1 MAVSDKLHKPLVIGT
16 SSKLPT
22 SKSPR
27 GNASVSNSTISTTP
41 VLPFRPPH
49 ACIPSPSAENAAAF
63 SSPLLPDH
71 VDKIQILREYEQQY
85 GSNYSHSI
93 VTKKHGEPCFLSPSH
108 TSLSDRTRMRP
119 SLDKHYRVGELTIY
133 NVITTVLCEYG
144 SSFSRQDILHAMLIN
159 KDFLEMIP
167 KVLRWLTI
175 DFTPLREHRYSYD
188 SQLTIDPHRVEM
200 ANAAMVHFGL
210 DPGKFVRWIGGEY
223 TGQSRDVAFALAQ
236 VAPHIH
242 PNDLAHM
249 RRILLDGCPAEL
261 RFHEP
266 LSNKLSMIR
275 RGNSKAFNEN
285 PDLVLKTMN
294 KEDRYSHLIPL
305 DTALCLFSPYC
316 RHTTQ
321 TLVMKPGKADRL
333 CWDASTTK
341 LPSDI
346 VLNAITPTTN
356 EPPTTFGF
364 IKRQLYIDLYNTRV
378 SYPDETILLAMAD
391 IKACFRFARVS
402 ADLTGALG
410 FIAGGY
416 YNLATAMVFGST
428 ASASSWEPFRRA
440 IQALSMVFANRP
452 ELVKKHKAFLDMLS
466 WEPADNSLFSDKNS
480 IMPAVPCALN
490 KGILDDQGNRA
501 VLPARIYVDDALML
515 ATDRAQM
522 EFTLAALIEA
532 IFVVM
537 GKPDTQIRQC
547 PLAMDK
553 WVDLTI
559 GPRQVMLGLIVDTTA
574 MTVSLPEAYISEVL
588 VLLNTTWHPGRR
600 SFTVQEAQTLTGKLG
615 HIAEGAHWVFHL
627 LTHLYASIALAL
639 AHNKSFLQQSSR
651 EFRDIVHS
659 LRTGR
664 FTCPSNE
671 QARHISFAMKRAA
684 QLVHHARC
692 TYFINPSM
700 RQEIEFFRDKLRR
713 DSGVVWGTP
722 IAHIIPRAPS
732 FVSYG
737 DSCLHGAGGYS
748 LDLRFWWHLDFPHE
762 VILRTLLHKETNHDD
777 SLISINVLEFVT
789 VIINYCATL
798 HVFRTTT
805 PTDDPYPVLLN
816 VTDNSSALSWT
827 AHTCRRSKI
836 GRRLARF
843 FCSLLINS
851 PLGINSQWIST
862 EHNKIADDISRLKR
876 TSSSS
881 TSPPSFDYSSLPQM
895 YPELAPCA
903 YFHPAPE
910 LLSLIWEIVLTEKWP
925 DHNAIRMLIQQPL
938 GRLITLN
945 GHVTLDSTIPV
956 DPVLPMPILLPCT

>member
-1 MAVSDKLHKPLVIGT
+1 MAVSNKLHKPLVIGT

-41 VLPFRPPH
+41 DLLFRSPH
-49 ACIPSPSAENAAAF
+49 ASMHSPSVENTVASSSPSPPEII
-63 SSPLLPDH
+63 
-71 VDKIQILREYEQQY
+71 DKTRILREYEQQY

-93 VTKKHGEPCFLSPSH
+93 VTKKQGEPYFSSPSR

-119 SLDKHYRVGELTIY
+119 SLDKHYRVQELTIY
-133 NVITTVLCEYG
+133 NVITTVLREFG
-144 SSFSRQDILHAMLIN
+144 SSFSRQDILSMILIN
-159 KDFLEMIP
+159 KDFFKMIP

-175 DFTPLREHRYSYD
+175 DFTPLREHRCGYD

-236 VAPHIH
+236 AAPHVH
-242 PNDLAHM
+242 PEDLAHM

-266 LSNKLSMIR
+266 LSNKLLMIH

-346 VLNAITPTTN
+346 VLNAITPTKN
-356 EPPTTFGF
+356 EPPITFGF
-364 IKRQLYIDLYNTRV
+364 IKKQLYIDLYNTRV
-378 SYPDETILLAMAD
+378 SYPDKTILLAMAD

-440 IQALSMVFANRP
+440 IQALSMLFADRP
-452 ELVKKHKAFLDMLS
+452 ELVKKHKTFLDMIRWDPVDESLPS
-466 WEPADNSLFSDKNS
+466 NLPITPA
-480 IMPAVPCALN
+480 IPCALN
-490 KGILDDQGNRA
+490 KGILDDQGHRA
-501 VLPARIYVDDALML
+501 ALPARIYVDDALML
-515 ATDRAQM
+515 APDRAQM
-522 EFTLAALIEA
+522 ELTLSALIEA
-532 IFVVM
+532 IFVIM
-537 GKPDTQIRQC
+537 GRPDIQVRQC
-547 PLAMDK
+547 PLALDK
-553 WVDLTI
+553 WVDLVV

-574 MTVSLPEAYISEVL
+574 MTVSLPEAYTSEVL
-588 VLLNTTWHPGRR
+588 DLLNSTWHPSRR

-639 AHNKSFLQQSSR
+639 ANNKHFLQESSR

-664 FTCPSNE
+664 FTCPASE

-692 TYFINPSM
+692 KYFINTSM
-700 RQEIEFFRDKLRR
+700 REEIEFFRDKLRI
-713 DSGVVWGTP
+713 DSGIVWGTP

-732 FVSYG
+732 FISYG

-748 LDLRFWWHLDFPHE
+748 LYLRFWWHLDFPQE
-762 VILRTLLHKETNHDD
+762 VILRTLIHMPTNHDN

-789 VIINYCATL
+789 VIISYCAAL
-798 HVFRTTT
+798 HTFRTTPAT
-805 PTDDPYPVLLN
+805 SDPYPVLLN

-843 FCSLLINS
+843 FCSFLINS

-862 EHNKIADDISRLKR
+862 EDNKIADDISRLKR
-876 TSSSS
+876 ASSSS

-895 YPELAPCA
+895 YPELASCA
-903 YFHPAPE
+903 HFHPAPK

-938 GRLITLN
+938 GKLTTLS
-945 GHVTLDSTIPV
+945 GRATSESTIPV
-956 DPVLPMPILLPCT
+956 DPVLPMPTSSPCT